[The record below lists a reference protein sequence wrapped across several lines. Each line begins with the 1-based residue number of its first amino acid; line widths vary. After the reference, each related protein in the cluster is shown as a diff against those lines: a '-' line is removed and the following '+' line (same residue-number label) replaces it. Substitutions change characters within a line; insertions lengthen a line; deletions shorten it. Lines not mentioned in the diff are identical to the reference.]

1 MQTLGS
7 SASQPST
14 SERPVC
20 SGGSCGVAAWAAGT
34 ARARTRASRLRR
46 RAFRRMLLRNARVQ
60 RNLRLRPRSAA
71 GGAVAADVQHSE
83 ERVLRHLDAP
93 DLLHALLALLL
104 ALEQLAL
111 AADVAAV
118 ALG

>member
-20 SGGSCGVAAWAAGT
+20 SGGSCGVAAWAAGA
-34 ARARTRASRLRR
+34 ARARASRLRR

-71 GGAVAADVQHSE
+71 GGPVAADLQHSE

-93 DLLHALLALLL
+93 DLLHALLAL
-104 ALEQLAL
+104 
-111 AADVAAV
+111 
-118 ALG
+118 